1 MHKYSLNQV
10 VLIGRLGMAPEKRIS
25 TSGVVIAN
33 ISLAT
38 TTTRRVEFSDEWSEE
53 TEWHKCIAFGK
64 IAEHICNYGD
74 KGRLCNVIGRLQTRK
89 WTDQGGVD
97 HYTTSI
103 IVEQFQFLDKR
114 EQQAYVPGNASNKG
128 ARSIYPEQETIPD
141 PDPKD
146 DNYQEEDLPF

>member
-10 VLIGRLGMAPEKRIS
+10 VLIGRLGMAPEQRET
-25 TSGVVIAN
+25 TSGTVIAN

-38 TTTRRVEFSDEWSEE
+38 TTTRKVEFDPDKWEE
-53 TEWHKCIAFGK
+53 NTEWHKCVAFGK
-64 IAEHICNYGD
+64 IAQFICNYGD

-103 IVEQFQFLDKR
+103 VVEQFQFLDKR
-114 EQQAYVPGNASNKG
+114 DQSYQPQC
-128 ARSIYPEQETIPD
+128 RQPIYPDHQSIPD
-141 PDPKD
+141 R
-146 DNYQEEDLPF
+146 DNDNMDIPQDTEDLPF